1 MSIPSDPPDAATSDP
16 EFLLAEFLPYQLA
29 VAASRVSKE
38 FGTLYTKRFGISVPE
53 WRVVAHLSQVEKASV
68 REIHQRVDM
77 DKSKVSRAASR
88 LTDAGYVS
96 KETDPDDGRL
106 VELRLTPKGQEM
118 MQELAQMAQG
128 FQETLTLRL
137 AGPDGS
143 LDALLKRITPS
154 DRP

>member
-1 MSIPSDPPDAATSDP
+1 MNAPNDPSEVHHPNP

-38 FGTLYTKRFGISVPE
+38 FAMLYSKRFGITVPE

-96 KETDPDDGRL
+96 KETDPGDGRL
-106 VELRLTPKGQEM
+106 VELRLTPKGSDM
-118 MQELAQMAQG
+118 MRELAGMAEA
-128 FQETLTLRL
+128 FQAQLTERL
-137 AGPDGS
+137 HGTDGS
-143 LDALLKRITPS
+143 LGALLKRITPT
-154 DRP
+154 D